1 MVTKSN
7 KNQPKTTKTIRIMK
21 IFSDKDVISDQASGD
36 DNDDMNDTSSDSQ
49 GSNRSSFDS
58 YDSWMNR
65 HEYEDQK

>member
-1 MVTKSN
+1 
-7 KNQPKTTKTIRIMK
+7 MK

-36 DNDDMNDTSSDSQ
+36 DNDDMNDTSSDLQ
-49 GSNRSSFDS
+49 GLNRSSFDS